1 MLVHGELSCLC
12 LLKSKKCADP
22 ETDKICNTC
31 SNIFSLHCRE
41 TTFIQI
47 DIDSDAILLPG
58 PGSEQL
64 SIENLLSGNI
74 GVLRDT
80 SFCDCQE
87 SMKETKWG
95 NVDMSRF
102 KCPEI
107 HTDDPVS
114 VCGSVAVM
122 YCNIEPHIW
131 TSELKLIHSRHGY

>member
-1 MLVHGELSCLC
+1 MQRLI
-12 LLKSKKCADP
+12 
-22 ETDKICNTC
+22 ICKTC
-31 SNIFSLHCRE
+31 SYIFSLHCRE

-58 PGSEQL
+58 PGSEQV

-74 GVLRDT
+74 GVLRDA

-95 NVDMSRF
+95 NVDTSRF